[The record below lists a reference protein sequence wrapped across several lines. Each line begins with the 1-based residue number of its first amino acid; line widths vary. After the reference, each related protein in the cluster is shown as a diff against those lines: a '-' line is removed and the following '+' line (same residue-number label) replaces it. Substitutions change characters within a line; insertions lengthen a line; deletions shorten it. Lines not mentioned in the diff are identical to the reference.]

1 MLLLT
6 PLQASDAS
14 ITVLLRQISE
24 IVAALTAGGV
34 LTTAIVVVCAL
45 ITVRSKACCSQD
57 GIFRSH
63 VI

>member
-6 PLQASDAS
+6 PLEASDAS
-14 ITVLLRQISE
+14 ITALLRQISE
-24 IVAALTAGGV
+24 IVAALTTGGA
-34 LTTAIVVVCAL
+34 LTTVIVVVCAL
-45 ITVRSKACCSQD
+45 LAVRSKQCSSQE